1 MTFVE
6 TPGVRFSEG
15 TVDGDKLESERR
27 RRRRRRGCERRPAR
41 PASST
46 SASKDSGVFFFP
58 RTFFSTHF
66 SRLGRKLKVGGER
79 KCVGMRE
86 RRRRRSVSESF
97 LLTCACECVREHAL
111 ARPRRN
117 RARRV

>member
-27 RRRRRRGCERRPAR
+27 RRRRLRGCERRPAR

-46 SASKDSGVFFFP
+46 SASKDSGVFFFLG
-58 RTFFSTHF
+58 HF
-66 SRLGRKLKVGGER
+66 SQLIFPVLEESLRSAARGSAWECEKGGGGE
-79 KCVGMRE
+79 V
-86 RRRRRSVSESF
+86 
-97 LLTCACECVREHAL
+97 
-111 ARPRRN
+111 
-117 RARRV
+117 